1 MKLVKGIILLISV
14 VFITACSTTETS
26 TTQADEKLIEEEWSE
41 IESLAEGTEVRIF
54 MWGGD
59 EGINRYMDD
68 WVAPS
73 LKEEYGVNLVRIPM
87 DTQEILQK
95 LLTEKRAGTDTGT
108 VDIFWLN
115 GKNFKNAKDNDLIWN
130 SFTDKLPN
138 YQAFVDTEGLDS
150 NYDFGTPVEGL
161 EAPWGKVQFVFKYDS
176 EQVETPPTN
185 FTELKEWMKENPG
198 KFTYPE
204 PTDFT
209 GNVFLRH
216 LLYETIGG
224 PEPLLEKGFDEEF
237 VNEQA
242 KQMWSYLT
250 EIEPYLWRH
259 GETYP
264 QSLTD
269 LDRLYS
275 QGEVW
280 MTMGYN
286 EARAESLIQDG
297 TFPESTKTFVLE
309 SGSIGNTHFLSI
321 PFNSPNKAGALAAI
335 NYMLSPEAQLAKM
348 DPSMWG
354 ENMALDPTKLTE
366 EHAQWLAEVNRGAS
380 VLPAETLQEHLLPE
394 VDVQYVEWIKEKWLH
409 EVVQSRQ

>member
-1 MKLVKGIILLISV
+1 MKLLKGMILLLTIF
-14 VFITACSTTETS
+14 FITACSTNEKS
-26 TTQADEKLIEEEWSE
+26 TAVEEELLDKEWSE
-41 IESLAEGTEVRIF
+41 IEALAEGTDVQIF

-68 WVAPS
+68 WVAPI
-73 LKEEYGVNLVRIPM
+73 LQEEYGVTLVRTPM
-87 DTQEILQK
+87 DTHEILQK
-95 LLTEKRAGTDTGT
+95 LLTEKRAGKDAGT
-108 VDIFWLN
+108 IDIFWLN
-115 GKNFKNAKDNDLIWN
+115 GENFKNAKDNALLWG

-138 YQAFVDTEGLDS
+138 YQKFVNTEGLDV

-176 EQVETPPTN
+176 EKIETPPEN
-185 FTELKEWMKENPG
+185 FTELKAWTKENPG

-204 PTDFT
+204 PNDFT

-216 LLYETIGG
+216 LLFESIGG
-224 PEPLLEKGFDEEF
+224 PEPLLERGFDEDF
-237 VNEQA
+237 VNEQS
-242 KQMWSYLT
+242 QEMWTYLNK
-250 EIEPYLWRH
+250 IEPYLWRE
-259 GETYP
+259 GKTYP

-286 EARAESLIQDG
+286 EGRAESLIQDG
-297 TFPESTKTFVLE
+297 TFPKSTKTFVFE

-321 PFNSPNKAGALAAI
+321 PFNSPNKGGALVAI
-335 NYMLSPEAQLAKM
+335 NFMLSPEAQLAKM
-348 DPSMWG
+348 DSSMWG
-354 ENMALDPTKLTE
+354 ENMALDATKLAE
-366 EHAQWLAEVNRGAS
+366 EHAKQLSAINRGAS

-394 VDVQYVEWIKEKWLH
+394 VDVQYVGWIKEKWLN
-409 EVVQSRQ
+409 EVVQSRP